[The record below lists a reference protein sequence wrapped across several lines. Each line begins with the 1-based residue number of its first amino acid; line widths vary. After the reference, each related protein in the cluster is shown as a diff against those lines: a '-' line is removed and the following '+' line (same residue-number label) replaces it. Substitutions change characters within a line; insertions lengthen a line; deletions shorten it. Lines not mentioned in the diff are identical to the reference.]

1 MDVVIGIDV
10 GLNGAIAVLIGG
22 SKPMVYP
29 IPTYK
34 DGKGKNRYDYNALC
48 RIFEHI
54 KYNTV
59 YGSIIGC
66 ALERCTAMPK
76 QGSVSGFS
84 FGEAYGFYKG
94 VLTALSIPYEIVQ
107 PKKWQQEFS
116 ISNDTKKGSF
126 AVASRL
132 YPNLELQTPRG
143 RVLDG
148 ACDALLLATYMARK
162 LKGEINAK

>member
-1 MDVVIGIDV
+1 MGIVIGIDV
-10 GLNGAIAVLIGG
+10 GLSGAIAVLIDG

-34 DGKGKNRYDYNALC
+34 DGKGKNRYDYNALFKLFQ
-48 RIFEHI
+48 II
-54 KYNTV
+54 NASAT
-59 YGSIIGC
+59 IIGC
-66 ALERCTAMPK
+66 ALERATAMPK
-76 QGSVSGFS
+76 QGSVSGFA

-132 YPNLELQTPRG
+132 YPKMELQTPRG
-143 RVLDG
+143 RILDG
-148 ACDALLLATYMARK
+148 ACDALLLATYMERK
-162 LKGEINAK
+162 LKGEINGK

>member
-1 MDVVIGIDV
+1 MSIVMGIDV
-10 GLNGAIAVLIGG
+10 GLNGAIAVLIDG
-22 SKPMVYP
+22 SKPMAYP

-48 RIFEHI
+48 RIFQEV
-54 KYNTV
+54 KSSAV
-59 YGSIIGC
+59 IIGC
-66 ALERCTAMPK
+66 ALERATPMPK

-94 VLTALSIPYEIVQ
+94 ILTALSIPYEIVQ

-162 LKGEINAK
+162 LKGELDAK

>member
-1 MDVVIGIDV
+1 MNVVIGIDV
-10 GLNGAIAVLIGG
+10 GLNGAIAVLIDET
-22 SKPMVYP
+22 KQTIYA

-34 DGKGKNRYDYNALC
+34 DGKGKNRYDYNALS
-48 RIFEHI
+48 RIFQGI
-54 KYNTV
+54 KTTAP
-59 YGSIIGC
+59 IIGC
-66 ALERCTAMPK
+66 ALERATPMPK

>member
-1 MDVVIGIDV
+1 MNMVIGIDV
-10 GLNGAIAVLIGG
+10 GLNGAIAVLADG
-22 SKPMVYP
+22 SPATYSIP
-29 IPTYK
+29 IYK
-34 DGKGKNRYDYNALC
+34 DGKGKNRYDYKLL
-48 RIFEHI
+48 FHVLKYI
-54 KYNTV
+54 KDSGV
-59 YGSIIGC
+59 VIGC

-162 LKGEINAK
+162 LKGELDAK